1 LRSHFHTP
9 ATSRSRY
16 NFNNMKWNF
25 GTGVAV
31 VYSIF
36 ALSMLA
42 AAIRSTHYDV
52 GLVKKDYY
60 ADDLNYQQHFN
71 KIQNEKGSAERLQIE
86 RNVLARNEATE
97 GTCLILHF
105 PKNQPSPTGTVT
117 LFRPS
122 KVGIDQKLTIKTD
135 EGNKMHVPVKTL
147 LRGAWKIQ
155 IDWIA
160 NGRAF
165 YREENITL

>member
-1 LRSHFHTP
+1 
-9 ATSRSRY
+9 
-16 NFNNMKWNF
+16 MKWNF

-36 ALSMLA
+36 ALSMLT
-42 AAIRSTHYDV
+42 AAIRSTYYNV

-71 KIQNEKGSAERLQIE
+71 KIQNEKGSGERLKIE
-86 RNVLARNEATE
+86 RDTE
-97 GTCLILHF
+97 GVCLILRF
-105 PKNQPSPTGTVT
+105 PKNQPSPIGTVT

-122 KVGIDQKLTIKTD
+122 KVGIDETLVIKTD
-135 EGNKMHVPVKTL
+135 EENRMHVPIKTL
-147 LRGAWKIQ
+147 MRGAWKIQ
-155 IDWIA
+155 IDWRA
-160 NGRAF
+160 NGTAF

>member
-1 LRSHFHTP
+1 
-9 ATSRSRY
+9 
-16 NFNNMKWNF
+16 MKWNF
-25 GTGVAV
+25 GTGIAV

-36 ALSMLA
+36 ALSMLT

-71 KIQNEKGSAERLQIE
+71 KIQNEKGSVERLKMA
-86 RNVLARNEATE
+86 LDTE
-97 GTCLILHF
+97 GSLILQF
-105 PKNQPSPTGTVT
+105 PKTQTPPNGTIT
-117 LFRPS
+117 FFRPS
-122 KVGIDQKLTIKTD
+122 KVDIDQTFDLKTNAD
-135 EGNKMHVPVKTL
+135 NTMIIPTKTMM
-147 LRGAWKIQ
+147 RGAWKIQ

-160 NGRAF
+160 NGTAF

>member
-1 LRSHFHTP
+1 
-9 ATSRSRY
+9 
-16 NFNNMKWNF
+16 MKWNF
-25 GTGVAV
+25 GTGIAV

-36 ALSMLA
+36 ALSMLT

-71 KIQNEKGSAERLQIE
+71 KIQNEKGSIERLKME
-86 RNVLARNEATE
+86 RDTE
-97 GTCLILHF
+97 GSLILQF
-105 PKNQPSPTGTVT
+105 PKTQTPPNGTIMF
-117 LFRPS
+117 FRPS
-122 KVGIDQKLTIKTD
+122 KVGIDQTFDLKTNAD
-135 EGNKMHVPVKTL
+135 NTMVIPTKTM

-155 IDWIA
+155 IDWTA
-160 NGRAF
+160 NGTAF

>member
-1 LRSHFHTP
+1 
-9 ATSRSRY
+9 
-16 NFNNMKWNF
+16 MKWNF
-25 GTGVAV
+25 GTGIAV

-36 ALSMLA
+36 ALSMLT

-71 KIQNEKGSAERLQIE
+71 KIQNEKSSAERLKIE
-86 RNVLARNEATE
+86 RDTE
-97 GTCLILHF
+97 GTCLILRF
-105 PKNQPSPTGTVT
+105 PQNQPSPTGTVT

-122 KVGIDQKLTIKTD
+122 KVGIDEMLVIKTD
-135 EGNKMHVPVKTL
+135 AEYGMHIPVKTL
-147 LRGAWKIQ
+147 MRGAWKIQ
-155 IDWIA
+155 IDWMA
-160 NGRAF
+160 NGIAF

>member
-1 LRSHFHTP
+1 
-9 ATSRSRY
+9 
-16 NFNNMKWNF
+16 MKWNF
-25 GTGVAV
+25 GTGIAA

-36 ALSMLA
+36 ALSMLT

-71 KIQNEKGSAERLQIE
+71 KLQNEKGSVERLKME
-86 RNVLARNEATE
+86 RDTE
-97 GTCLILHF
+97 GSLILQF
-105 PKNQPSPTGTVT
+105 PKTQTPPNGSITF
-117 LFRPS
+117 FRPS
-122 KVGIDQKLTIKTD
+122 KVGIDQTFDLKTNAD
-135 EGNKMHVPVKTL
+135 NTMVIPTKTMI
-147 LRGAWKIQ
+147 RGAWKIQ

-160 NGRAF
+160 NGTAF

>member
-1 LRSHFHTP
+1 
-9 ATSRSRY
+9 
-16 NFNNMKWNF
+16 MKWNF
-25 GTGVAV
+25 GTGIAV

-36 ALSMLA
+36 ALSMLT
-42 AAIRSTHYDV
+42 AAIRSTYYNV

-71 KIQNEKGSAERLQIE
+71 KIQNEKGSVERLQIE
-86 RNVLARNEATE
+86 RDTE
-97 GTCLILHF
+97 GTCVILHF
-105 PKNQPSPTGTVT
+105 PKNQPAPTGVVT

-122 KVGIDQKLTIKTD
+122 KVGVDETLSIKTD
-135 EGNKMHVPVKTL
+135 EGNKMHVPIKSL

-155 IDWIA
+155 IDWTA
-160 NGRAF
+160 NGTSF

>member
-1 LRSHFHTP
+1 
-9 ATSRSRY
+9 
-16 NFNNMKWNF
+16 MKWNF
-25 GTGVAV
+25 GTGIAL
-31 VYSIF
+31 VYSVF

-86 RNVLARNEATE
+86 QDSE
-97 GTCLILHF
+97 GTCIILHF
-105 PKNQPSPTGTVT
+105 PKNQSAPTGTVT

-122 KVGIDQKLTIKTD
+122 KVGIDQMLPIKTD
-135 EGNKMHVPVKTL
+135 GDDKMHFPIKNL

-155 IDWIA
+155 IDWTA
-160 NGRAF
+160 NGTAF

>member
-1 LRSHFHTP
+1 
-9 ATSRSRY
+9 
-16 NFNNMKWNF
+16 MKWNF
-25 GTGVAV
+25 GTGIAV

-36 ALSMLA
+36 ALSMLT

-71 KIQNEKGSAERLQIE
+71 KIQNEKGSVERLKME
-86 RNVLARNEATE
+86 RDTE
-97 GTCLILHF
+97 GSLILQF
-105 PKNQPSPTGTVT
+105 PKTQTPPNGNITF
-117 LFRPS
+117 FRPS
-122 KVGIDQKLTIKTD
+122 KVGIDQTFDLKTNAD
-135 EGNKMHVPVKTL
+135 NTMVIPTKTMI
-147 LRGAWKIQ
+147 RGAWKIQ

-160 NGRAF
+160 NGTAF